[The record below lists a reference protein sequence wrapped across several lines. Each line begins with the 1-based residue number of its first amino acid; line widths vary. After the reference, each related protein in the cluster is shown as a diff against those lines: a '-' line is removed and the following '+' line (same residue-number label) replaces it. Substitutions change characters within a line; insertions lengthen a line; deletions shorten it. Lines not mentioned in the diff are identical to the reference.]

1 MPFDEKGD
9 VGFIDDLIFVL
20 KNMVALEDHA
30 VMSSVV
36 AKTEKEKKKWAE
48 VVEFARAKRTKWMQ
62 TIVKKEASAIWC
74 VSKHIS
80 AIAMGLEEVG
90 NRYNSTK
97 QTSLALEAYHDSAE
111 YSSLLSVLND
121 FDKEPKKDIKS
132 VSSA

>member
-1 MPFDEKGD
+1 
-9 VGFIDDLIFVL
+9 
-20 KNMVALEDHA
+20 
-30 VMSSVV
+30 
-36 AKTEKEKKKWAE
+36 
-48 VVEFARAKRTKWMQ
+48 
-62 TIVKKEASAIWC
+62 
-74 VSKHIS
+74 
-80 AIAMGLEEVG
+80 VG